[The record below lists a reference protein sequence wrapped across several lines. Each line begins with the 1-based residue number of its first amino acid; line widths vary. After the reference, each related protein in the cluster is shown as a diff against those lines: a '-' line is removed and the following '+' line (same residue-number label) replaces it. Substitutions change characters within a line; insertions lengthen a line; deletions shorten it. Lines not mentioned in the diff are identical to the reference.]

1 MSGDAGSV
9 SIPQAIAFKDK
20 VFETPG
26 RPANS
31 ESDITAA
38 ASESTY
44 SVSPLRSEPFYST
57 TEDTIE
63 EHVLVKTIR
72 EQIQKEPNKSDPPA
86 WTKHL
91 NSNPGSSVEKTNPK
105 ESEKRDDGSKA
116 SNSTQENIMVA
127 RDQSQAPSAS
137 SAKSEVLQIAA
148 IADKARAEIAELEAI
163 LAQQENEAL
172 ALAEQAAAIVAL
184 LEAETDKKAKMAE
197 VAILKA
203 KLALQGVGNGM
214 KSDGDIAA
222 NIAKTIAEAEKETL
236 VTEDRAEIASFSS
249 TRDERQEH
257 SVSSPSNNAE
267 VSAITEQ
274 VIDIADPPAIVRQIE
289 LPAVVQEKRSK
300 KDLTVVTD
308 MDDTI
313 NEFVVSPLGD
323 GSPRKRTID
332 EDGSTIDTIYKKIEE
347 CRETIL
353 NPNASMEEQS
363 KAAEL
368 MEKMARIAKITGEL
382 EPKKPVI
389 SPLSCPASTNGIPRE
404 IATLEEKS
412 KGNAP
417 L

>member
-20 VFETPG
+20 VLETPG
-26 RPANS
+26 RPANT

-38 ASESTY
+38 SEGTY
-44 SVSPLRSEPFYST
+44 SVSPLRSEPFSST

-72 EQIQKEPNKSDPPA
+72 EQIQKQPNKTDPPA

-91 NSNPGSSVEKTNPK
+91 SSNPGSSVEKTNPK
-105 ESEKRDDGSKA
+105 ESEKRDDGSKEFK
-116 SNSTQENIMVA
+116 STKEKKMVA
-127 RDQSQAPSAS
+127 RDQSQASSAS
-137 SAKSEVLQIAA
+137 SAESEVSQIAA
-148 IADKARAEIAELEAI
+148 IAEKARAEIAELEAI

-172 ALAEQAAAIVAL
+172 ALAEQAAAIVAQ
-184 LEAETDKKAKMAE
+184 LEAETDRKAKMAE

-203 KLALQGVGNGM
+203 KLALQGVGSGM

-222 NIAKTIAEAEKETL
+222 SIAKIIAEAEKETV
-236 VTEDRAEIASFSS
+236 VTEDRAEIASVSS

-274 VIDIADPPAIVRQIE
+274 VIDIADPPAIVRQTE

-308 MDDTI
+308 MDDTT
-313 NEFVVSPLGD
+313 NKFVVSPLGD
-323 GSPRKRTID
+323 GRMPRNDFESRRKYGRTIQGCRAYG
-332 EDGSTIDTIYKKIEE
+332 EDGQNCQNYWGARTKKV
-347 CRETIL
+347 CY
-353 NPNASMEEQS
+353 QS
-363 KAAEL
+363 LEL
-368 MEKMARIAKITGEL
+368 CSLHRRH
-382 EPKKPVI
+382 P
-389 SPLSCPASTNGIPRE
+389 
-404 IATLEEKS
+404 
-412 KGNAP
+412 
-417 L
+417 